1 MGFYMQSRIKTAL
14 SSFVEQYIEL
24 HASSGKQLEVE
35 CDDSWASPCCSSLIQ
50 GEKCEQGVKCEWKPT
65 RQTKVNNFAKLE
77 QGMEMQ
83 IHQDF
88 QDYFCTF
95 WSDHLNARAARGDL
109 QLLMVWNQDDFI
121 RLQENLISHLL
132 MKRRLGQRDTLFFAQ
147 TEDENYIIS
156 VLNGTGEVV
165 LEPVGQEPREILARD
180 LEEFICNLQPIL
192 GP

>member
-1 MGFYMQSRIKTAL
+1 MQSRIKTAL
-14 SSFVEQYIEL
+14 SSFVEQYIKL
-24 HASSGKQLEVE
+24 YNGSGRQFSVE
-35 CDDSWASPCCSSLIQ
+35 CDDSWLSPCCTILDSS
-50 GEKCEQGVKCEWKPT
+50 GTCEWTPT
-65 RQTKVNNFAKLE
+65 LQTENNSFEKLE

-88 QDYFCTF
+88 QDYFCTY

-121 RLQENLISHLL
+121 RLQENLIAHLL

-147 TEDENYIIS
+147 TEDENYILS

-165 LEPVGQEPREILARD
+165 LEPVGQEPREVLAKD
-180 LEEFICNLQPIL
+180 LAEFLSGLQPIFVE
-192 GP
+192 